1 MAGFEIT
8 PRDRDLLR
16 FAAEHRTFLADHVR
30 ALLDISAGA
39 ADKLLVE
46 LHDAG
51 LLERREVYAHQAPL
65 HWITR
70 EGLAAVDSPLKRP
83 AFTASCH
90 EHDVGVAFLWL
101 AAHDGTFGPVDAV
114 LSERSLRSSDARRE
128 AGEPPLAVRVGGFGR
143 AGRERLHY
151 PDLLLLDPQ
160 GRRIGLELELTDKG
174 PTRRQRIL
182 SAYAADPRIDAVV
195 YLVKS
200 RRLGRSIAA
209 SAARMGIDDRVY
221 VQLVRLSVSAPGREP
236 GPVRR
241 RVPDHRRTGIERGAA
256 R

>member
-1 MAGFEIT
+1 VAGFEIT

-16 FAAEHRTFLADHVR
+16 FAAEQRTFLADHVR
-30 ALLDISAGA
+30 ALLDLSADA

-46 LHDAG
+46 FHDAG
-51 LLERREVYAHQAPL
+51 LIERREVFAQAAPL
-65 HWITR
+65 HWISR
-70 EGLAAVDSPLKRP
+70 QGLAAVDSPLKPP
-83 AFTASCH
+83 AFNPSCY

-101 AAHDGTFGPVDAV
+101 AAHDGAFGPVSAV
-114 LSERSLRSSDARRE
+114 LGERGLRSSDARRE

-143 AGRERLHY
+143 GGRERLHY
-151 PDLLLLDPQ
+151 PDLLLVDPQ

-174 PTRRQRIL
+174 PSRRQRIL

-209 SAARMGIDDRVY
+209 AAARMGVEDRLY
-221 VQLVRLSVSAPGREP
+221 VQLVSFSVTAPGRAAGP
-236 GPVRR
+236 GRR
-241 RVPDHRRTGIERGAA
+241 RAADHRRTPEREAA